1 MYVTYP
7 QKIITST
14 FLTFFLTCFVHV
26 LHAQLNI
33 DKNKLAVSGYD
44 LVDYFNGKA
53 SPGNENF
60 LSSYKGANYLFKN
73 EINKRTFEKSPGEY
87 LPQYGGWC
95 AYAMGYNGK
104 KVEIN
109 PESFSIE
116 NKKLYLFYKTTFTD
130 TKKKWFRSNEKLK
143 SKANQ
148 NWNKQLIQ

>member
-1 MYVTYP
+1 MYITYP

-26 LHAQLNI
+26 FHAQLNI
-33 DKNKLAVSGYD
+33 EKNKLAVSGYD
-44 LVDYFNGKA
+44 LVYYFNGKA

-73 EINKRTFEKSPGEY
+73 EINKRTFEKSPEEY

-130 TKKKWFRSNEKLK
+130 TKKKWFKSNEKLK

>member
-1 MYVTYP
+1 ML
-7 QKIITST
+7 QR
-14 FLTFFLTCFVHV
+14 
-26 LHAQLNI
+26 
-33 DKNKLAVSGYD
+33 
-44 LVDYFNGKA
+44 
-53 SPGNENF
+53 
-60 LSSYKGANYLFKN
+60 SYYLFKN
-73 EINKRTFEKSPGEY
+73 EINKRTFEKSPEEY

-130 TKKKWFRSNEKLK
+130 TKKKWFKSNEKLK